1 MRSVRTVAVDA
12 GLGVVLGAVALAAV
26 RAQVAFGH
34 AAPAGWEGS
43 DREGPP
49 WAGGSGPDWGQVG
62 LGWGVWAGIALLVAA
77 VAVRRVRPPAALV
90 AAGAGAAAVSVG
102 AGVVN
107 PVVVVMGALVVFSAA
122 IRMEPVRFLAWALP
136 PVLGVGVLSRAG
148 EPWWGLADGSVWAA
162 LAVAV
167 GVVAPWAGAGVFV
180 RARRQGRARERE
192 AEVARHRYE
201 ERLRIAREVHD
212 LVGHSLSV
220 ISMQAGVA
228 LHVVDRRPEQAAVAL
243 AAIRDSSRSALEEL
257 RRTLAV
263 FRGEEGA
270 ALEPVAG
277 LDRLEG
283 VVQEMGGAGLAVT
296 VERSGQPVAL
306 PGAVDHALLRIA
318 QEGLTNVLRHAG
330 AGAAAR
336 VEVAFEPGLVCLAVI
351 DSGAG
356 PGAGW
361 VEGAGIAGMRERAR
375 GVGGELAAGPG
386 ERGGFAV
393 RVRVRVPV
401 EGGV

>member
-12 GLGVVLGAVALAAV
+12 GLGLVLGVAAV
-26 RAQVAFGH
+26 VAAHGRSVWRDG
-34 AAPAGWEGS
+34 ASSGWDGS
-43 DREGPP
+43 GPP
-49 WAGGSGPDWGQVG
+49 WAGGSPPDWGQVS
-62 LGWGVWAGIALLVAA
+62 LGWGVWVGVALLVLA
-77 VAVRRVRPPAALV
+77 VAVRRVRPPVALV
-90 AAGAGAAAVSVG
+90 AAGAGAGVFLVG
-102 AGVVN
+102 AGAVG

-122 IRMEPVRFLAWALP
+122 IRMEAGRFLAWALP
-136 PVLGVGVLSRAG
+136 LVVGAGVLSRAG
-148 EPWWGLADGSVWAA
+148 RPWWGLVDGSLWAA
-162 LAVAV
+162 VAVAV
-167 GVVAPWAGAGVFV
+167 GVMAPWAGAGVFV

-270 ALEPVAG
+270 VLEPVAG

-283 VVQEMGGAGLAVT
+283 VVEEMGRAGLAVE
-296 VERSGQPVAL
+296 VGRVGEAVPL

-330 AGAAAR
+330 AGATAR
-336 VEVAFEPGLVCLAVI
+336 VEVVFEAGRVCLSVV
-351 DSGAG
+351 DTG
-356 PGAGW
+356 PGPGVGW
-361 VEGAGIAGMRERAR
+361 REGAGIAGMRERAR
-375 GVGGELAAGPG
+375 GVGGELEAGPG
-386 ERGGFAV
+386 ERGGFVV
-393 RVRVRVPV
+393 RVWVPV
-401 EGGV
+401 EGDG

>member
-12 GLGVVLGAVALAAV
+12 GLGVVLGAVAVVAV

-34 AAPAGWEGS
+34 TAGGEGPG
-43 DREGPP
+43 RGGPP
-49 WAGGSGPDWGQVG
+49 WAGGPGPEWGQVS
-62 LGWGVWAGIALLVAA
+62 LGWGVWAGVALLVVA
-77 VAVRRVRPPAALV
+77 VAVRRVRPAAALV
-90 AAGAGAAAVSVG
+90 AAGAGAGAVLVG
-102 AGVVN
+102 GGVVN

-122 IRMEPVRFLAWALP
+122 IRMEPVRFLGWALP
-136 PVLGVGVLSRAG
+136 SVLGVGVLSRVG
-148 EPWWGLADGSVWAA
+148 EPWWGLVDGSLWAA

-167 GVVAPWAGAGVFV
+167 GVAAPWAGAGVFV

-283 VVQEMGGAGLAVT
+283 VVEEMGRAGLAVE
-296 VERSGQPVAL
+296 VERSGDAVVL

-318 QEGLTNVLRHAG
+318 QEALTNVLRHAG
-330 AGAAAR
+330 AGAVAR
-336 VEVAFEPGLVCLAVI
+336 VEVAFEAGWVRLVVA
-351 DSGAG
+351 DTGAG

-386 ERGGFAV
+386 DGGGFV
-393 RVRVRVPV
+393 VRVRVPV
-401 EGGV
+401 EGVV

>member
-1 MRSVRTVAVDA
+1 MRGVRTVAVDA
-12 GLGVVLGAVALAAV
+12 GLGVVLGAVAVVAV

-34 AAPAGWEGS
+34 AAPWGREGA
-43 DREGPP
+43 GPP
-49 WAGGSGPDWGQVG
+49 WAGGPGPEWGQVT
-62 LGWGVWAGIALLVAA
+62 LGWGVWAGVALLVVA
-77 VAVRRVRPPAALV
+77 VAVRRVRPAVALV
-90 AAGAGAAAVSVG
+90 AAGAGAGAVLVG
-102 AGVVN
+102 GGVVN

-136 PVLGVGVLSRAG
+136 LVVGVGVLSRAG
-148 EPWWGLADGSVWAA
+148 EPWWGLADGSLWAA

-167 GVVAPWAGAGVFV
+167 GVAAPWAGAGVFV

-283 VVQEMGGAGLAVT
+283 VVEEMGRAGLAVT
-296 VERSGQPVAL
+296 VERSGEAVVL

-318 QEGLTNVLRHAG
+318 QEALTNVLRHAG
-330 AGAAAR
+330 AGAVAR
-336 VEVAFEPGLVCLAVI
+336 VEVAFEAGWVRLVVA
-351 DSGAG
+351 DTGAG

-361 VEGAGIAGMRERAR
+361 CEGAGIAGMRERAR

-386 ERGGFAV
+386 DGGGFV
-393 RVRVRVPV
+393 VRVRVPV

>member
-12 GLGVVLGAVALAAV
+12 GLGVVLGAVAVVAV
-26 RAQVAFGH
+26 RGQLAFGH
-34 AAPAGWEGS
+34 AARSGREGS
-43 DREGPP
+43 GPP
-49 WAGGSGPDWGQVG
+49 WAGGPPPDWGQVA
-62 LGWGVWAGIALLVAA
+62 LGWGVWAGVVLLVVA
-77 VAVRRVRPPAALV
+77 VAVRRVCPPAALV
-90 AAGAGAAAVSVG
+90 AAGAGAGAVLVG
-102 AGVVN
+102 GGVVN

-122 IRMEPVRFLAWALP
+122 IRMEPVRFLVWALP

-148 EPWWGLADGSVWAA
+148 EPWWGLVDGSLWAA
-162 LAVAV
+162 PAVAV
-167 GVVAPWAGAGVFV
+167 GVMAPWAGAGVFV

-277 LDRLEG
+277 LGRLEG
-283 VVQEMGGAGLAVT
+283 VVEEMGRAGLPVE
-296 VERSGQPVAL
+296 VERSGGAVVL
-306 PGAVDHALLRIA
+306 PGAVDHALLRIV
-318 QEGLTNVLRHAG
+318 QEALTNVLRHAG

-336 VEVAFEPGLVCLAVI
+336 VEVAFEAGWVRLVVA
-351 DSGAG
+351 DTGAG
-356 PGAGW
+356 AGAGW

-375 GVGGELAAGPG
+375 GVGGVLEAGPG
-386 ERGGFAV
+386 VGGGFV
-393 RVRVRVPV
+393 VRVRVPV

>member
-1 MRSVRTVAVDA
+1 MRRVRAVAVDA
-12 GLGVVLGAVALAAV
+12 VLGSVLGAAAVVAV
-26 RAQVAFGH
+26 RAQ
-34 AAPAGWEGS
+34 AAWQGS
-43 DREGPP
+43 GGPWRGGQGPP
-49 WAGGSGPDWGQVG
+49 WAGGAGPEWGQVPP
-62 LGWGVWAGIALLVAA
+62 GVWAGVALLVAA

-90 AAGAGAAAVSVG
+90 AAGAGAAVFLLGGGSPS
-102 AGVVN
+102 

-122 IRMEPVRFLAWALP
+122 ARMEPVRFLCWALP
-136 PVLGVGVLSRAG
+136 PVVGAGVLSRAG

-162 LAVAV
+162 VAVAV
-167 GVVAPWAGAGVFV
+167 GVMAPWAGGGVFL
-180 RARRQGRARERE
+180 RARREGRRRERE

-243 AAIRDSSRSALEEL
+243 SAIRDSSRSALEEL

-283 VVQEMGGAGLAVT
+283 VVREMGRAGLAVR
-296 VERSGQPVAL
+296 VERSGREVAL

-336 VEVAFEPGLVCLAVI
+336 VEVVFGAGLVRLAVS
-351 DSGAG
+351 DTGAG

-361 VEGAGIAGMRERAR
+361 REGAGIAGMRERAA
-375 GVGGELAAGPG
+375 GVGGELEAGPG
-386 ERGGFAV
+386 AGGGFV
-393 RVRVRVPV
+393 VEVRVPV